1 MSSMWM
7 KKNSLIICLL
17 LSVSIASLCVI
28 GSGIP
33 CTCTKIVDNVEPN
46 GGLKNN
52 VFNALNIGGTVAA
65 NTIINNGDGSLDRDI
80 FTPVYAKQNAGG
92 RYTTL
97 VTINSFLGV
106 FQVYLS
112 TDRPVQNDVI
122 NLGDWVP
129 GEPLEL
135 NGVKYDYVPNGHENL
150 WP

>member
-1 MSSMWM
+1 M
-7 KKNSLIICLL
+7 
-17 LSVSIASLCVI
+17 VI
-28 GSGIP
+28 GEATVTTHTALRYEKQIFS
-33 CTCTKIVDNVEPN
+33 CNCA
-46 GGLKNN
+46 GGDSSNRTN
-52 VFNALNIGGTVAA
+52 H
-65 NTIINNGDGSLDRDI
+65 
-80 FTPVYAKQNAGG
+80 VYAKQNAGG